1 MSIWIRTFS
10 PRPLGPLDPSALEAG
25 IRQRLPLLTALF
37 CPDDEEDPDVVLS
50 RLRITSQNADLLE
63 IYYRADTKRFIR
75 VERWSGDAA
84 AEEVGEALEDLED
97 EAGPGAEKV
106 RGLLGQTVE
115 TVAFELKLSDAQG
128 MGWPLAIAAAAKLA
142 EQCGGVV
149 SADDSGWMVPSGNE
163 VDFLVQA

>member
-1 MSIWIRTFS
+1 MSIWIRTYS
-10 PRPLGPLDPSALEAG
+10 PRPLGPLDPTAFEAG
-25 IRQRLPLLTALF
+25 IRQRLRLLTSLF

-50 RLRITSQNADLLE
+50 RLRISSRSPDLLE
-63 IYYRADTKRFIR
+63 IYYRAEPERFIR

-97 EAGPGAEKV
+97 ETAAGAEKV
-106 RGLLGQTVE
+106 RALLGQTVE

-142 EQCGGVV
+142 EQRGGVIY
-149 SADDSGWMVPSGNE
+149 ADDSGWMVPSGNE
-163 VDFLVQA
+163 VDWLVQA